1 MLMVMAH
8 PALLA
13 LSPSR
18 GRQRKGGREGGRTTA
33 MIMRPTSAADC
44 DVLPPP
50 PRRPLRGGGRRRLK
64 RMENEREGA
73 IDVSSLAC
81 SLHREEEAE

>member
-1 MLMVMAH
+1 
-8 PALLA
+8 
-13 LSPSR
+13 
-18 GRQRKGGREGGRTTA
+18 

-50 PRRPLRGGGRRRLK
+50 PRRPLRGGRRRRRLK
-64 RMENEREGA
+64 RMENEREGKREGA

-81 SLHREEEAE
+81 SLHREEEAERGYLAK

>member
-1 MLMVMAH
+1 
-8 PALLA
+8 
-13 LSPSR
+13 
-18 GRQRKGGREGGRTTA
+18 

-50 PRRPLRGGGRRRLK
+50 PRRPLRGGGGGRRRLK
-64 RMENEREGA
+64 RRMENEREGA

>member
-1 MLMVMAH
+1 
-8 PALLA
+8 
-13 LSPSR
+13 
-18 GRQRKGGREGGRTTA
+18 

-50 PRRPLRGGGRRRLK
+50 PRRPLRGGGGRLK
-64 RMENEREGA
+64 RMENEEEGEGA

>member
-1 MLMVMAH
+1 
-8 PALLA
+8 
-13 LSPSR
+13 
-18 GRQRKGGREGGRTTA
+18 

-50 PRRPLRGGGRRRLK
+50 PRRPLRGGGGRRRLK

-81 SLHREEEAE
+81 SLHREEEAELGYLAK

>member
-1 MLMVMAH
+1 
-8 PALLA
+8 
-13 LSPSR
+13 
-18 GRQRKGGREGGRTTA
+18 

-50 PRRPLRGGGRRRLK
+50 PRRPLRGGRRRLK